1 MGKGKK
7 GGTPHNTGN
16 GSTTTK
22 PSATGTVQ
30 PVTNPLDLW
39 YLCEKINYAI
49 KYPVIDKDGSRQY
62 QRVVTRIIRKENE
75 FFDFH
80 HPYIGECGYDMTVSP
95 PQPIMST
102 NNPTWPSSCPLSKYE
117 AIKESY
123 INKMYGL
130 STADIRFE
138 VLRYLLSLKEL
149 ERLLTPDMRQTTSP
163 LKETG
168 GWEDMFKI
176 KRGLF
181 RAPDVVKLRDITRTG
196 ISAFQQGNIDDIIEI
211 KFNETNDSLSIEQ
224 RDAYRYIAG
233 SNNKLHLLESHTCQI
248 DDRRKRRW
256 LREAKREP
264 LYVPLSLG
272 MEKRQQRVRLE
283 VEEYQHLIGEI
294 DRELEKVNAQLR
306 PVLAGELCERVEP
319 KYDTPY
325 KLEAPMSYEARR
337 RMERARAQV
346 EMSLAGPMWGVG
358 AVGVILAAGGMV
370 MPTVPVVAGEV
381 AAGASSSGSLSVG
394 ANVIEFSAIS
404 KTVAQSTAAAGSV
417 IAFDLAAK
425 GTPGYLNSKMVT
437 QRFLSDPTR
446 QRQEYIYWDD

>member
-7 GGTPHNTGN
+7 GGTPHNA
-16 GSTTTK
+16 GSGKATTK
-22 PSATGTVQ
+22 PAATGTVQ

-39 YLCEKINYAI
+39 YLCEKINYALG
-49 KYPVIDKDGSRQY
+49 KPVIDKDGSRQY

-95 PQPIMST
+95 PQPIMSA
-102 NNPTWPSSCPLSKYE
+102 NNPTWPSSYPLSKYV

-138 VLRYLLSLKEL
+138 VLRFLLSLKEL
-149 ERLLTPDMRQTTSP
+149 ERILTPDMHRTTSP

-168 GWEDMFKI
+168 GWEDMFRI

-181 RAPDVVKLRDITRTG
+181 RVPDVVKLRDITLTG
-196 ISAFQQGNIDDIIEI
+196 VSAFQQGNIDDIIEI
-211 KFNETNDSLSIEQ
+211 KFNETNDSLSIAQ
-224 RDAYRYIAG
+224 RDAYRYISG

-256 LREAKREP
+256 LREAKKEP

-294 DRELEKVNAQLR
+294 DHELEKVNFQLR

-325 KLEAPMSYEARR
+325 NLEAPISYEARR

-358 AVGVILAAGGMV
+358 AVSVVLTAGGMV
-370 MPTVPVVAGEV
+370 IPSVPVAAGEV
-381 AAGASSSGSLSVG
+381 AAGATTSGSISVG
-394 ANVIEFSAIS
+394 SNVVEFSAIS

-425 GTPGYLNSKMVT
+425 STPGYLNSTMVT
-437 QRFLSDPTR
+437 KDFLSDPTR

>member
-1 MGKGKK
+1 M
-7 GGTPHNTGN
+7 
-16 GSTTTK
+16 
-22 PSATGTVQ
+22 Q

-39 YLCEKINYAI
+39 YLCEKINYALSN
-49 KYPVIDKDGSRQY
+49 PLIDKDGSRQY
-62 QRVVTRIIRKENE
+62 LRVVTRIIRKENE

-95 PQPIMST
+95 PQPIMSA

-117 AIKESY
+117 AIKENY

-149 ERLLTPDMRQTTSP
+149 ERLLTPEMRRTTSP

-181 RAPDVVKLRDITRTG
+181 RAPDVVKLRDITHTG

-211 KFNETNDSLSIEQ
+211 KFNETKDALSHEQ
-224 RDAYRYIAG
+224 ETAYIVIAG
-233 SNNKLHLLESHTCQI
+233 DPGKLHFLESHTCQI

-256 LREAKREP
+256 LREAKKEP

-294 DRELEKVNAQLR
+294 DRELEKVNVQLR

-325 KLEAPMSYEARR
+325 KLEAPMSYEAKR

-346 EMSLAGPMWGVG
+346 EMSLAGPMWGIG
-358 AVGVILAAGGMV
+358 AVGVTPAAGGMV
-370 MPTVPVVAGEV
+370 MPAVPVVAGEV
-381 AAGASSSGSLSVG
+381 AAGAFSSGSLSVG

-404 KTVAQSTAAAGSV
+404 KTVAQSTTAAGSV

-425 GTPGYLNSKMVT
+425 GTPGYLNSTMVT
-437 QRFLSDPTR
+437 KSFLSDPTR

>member
-1 MGKGKK
+1 MRKGKK
-7 GGTPHNTGN
+7 GGIPHDTGT
-16 GSTTTK
+16 GKTITK

-39 YLCEKINYAI
+39 YLCEKINYALGN
-49 KYPVIDKDGSRQY
+49 PVIDKDGSRQY

-95 PQPIMST
+95 PQPIMSMS
-102 NNPTWPSSCPLSKYE
+102 NPTWPSSCPLSKYE
-117 AIKESY
+117 AIKENY

-176 KRGLF
+176 KQGLF
-181 RAPDVVKLRDITRTG
+181 RVPDVLKLRDITRTG

-211 KFNETNDSLSIEQ
+211 KFNETNDYMSETQQNAYIE
-224 RDAYRYIAG
+224 IAG
-233 SNNKLHLLESHTCQI
+233 TPGKLHLLESHTCQI
-248 DDRRKRRW
+248 DDRRKRHW
-256 LREAKREP
+256 LREAKKEP

-306 PVLAGELCERVEP
+306 PILVGELCERVDP

-325 KLEAPMSYEARR
+325 KLEAPISYEAKR

-346 EMSLAGPMWGVG
+346 EMSLAGPMWGIG
-358 AVGVILAAGGMV
+358 AVGVTLTVGGMV
-370 MPTVPVVAGEV
+370 LPSVPVATSGGTIE
-381 AAGASSSGSLSVG
+381 ASTSGSLSVG
-394 ANVIEFSAIS
+394 ANVIEFSAIG
-404 KTVAQSTAAAGSV
+404 KTAAQSTGAASSA

-425 GTPGYLNSKMVT
+425 DTQGYLNSKMVAKS
-437 QRFLSDPTR
+437 FLSDPTR